1 MVKFLVYS
9 AFVFLCLLYACSESV
24 DSSQYVARVYDTYLS
39 RSEVN
44 KAIPFGAS
52 PKDSAQ
58 IATEYIKQW
67 IKATLVLYRA
77 ENNLTEE
84 QKDVQQQ
91 LDDYRKSLLI
101 YAYEREL
108 IRQKLDTIVNDAQ
121 IEEYYKKYPGNFEL
135 KNNIIRLKYIKL
147 PVSTPS
153 ADKVAGWFN
162 SSGKPERLKL
172 EEFCKSY
179 AVNYVL
185 DDANWLLLDDVIK
198 EIPMGDYS
206 SDDFNGDKRLLD
218 FKDEE
223 YRYLVKVT
231 GFMVKESKAPLSY
244 ERNNIRSIIL
254 NKRKIKLIEQMQT
267 DVYNEAL
274 NEKDA
279 ELLAPAP

>member
-1 MVKFLVYS
+1 MVKKLVYS
-9 AFVFLCLLYACSESV
+9 AFVLLGFLSACS
-24 DSSQYVARVYDTYLS
+24 DSADTSQYVARVYDAYLS

-44 KAIPFGAS
+44 KAIPFGTS

-58 IATEYIKQW
+58 IAAEYIKQW
-67 IKATLVLYRA
+67 IKSTLVLYRA

-91 LDDYRKSLLI
+91 LEDYRKSLLI

-135 KNNIIRLKYIKL
+135 KSNIIRLKYIKL
-147 PVSTPS
+147 PVNTPS
-153 ADKVAGWFN
+153 ADKVASWFN
-162 SSGKPERLKL
+162 STGKPERIKL
-172 EEFCKSY
+172 EEFCKTY

-185 DDANWLLLDDVIK
+185 DDANWLLLEDVIK
-198 EIPMGDYS
+198 EIPLEDYS
-206 SDDFNGDKRLLD
+206 SDDFNNEKRMLD
-218 FKDEE
+218 FTDEE

-231 GFMVKESKAPLSY
+231 GFMVKESKAPLSF

-279 ELLAPAP
+279 EMFAPAP

>member
-1 MVKFLVYS
+1 MVKKLVYS
-9 AFVFLCLLYACSESV
+9 ALVLLCFLSACSESV
-24 DSSQYVARVYDTYLS
+24 DTSQYVARVYDSYLS

-44 KAIPFGAS
+44 KAIPFGTS

-58 IATEYIKQW
+58 IAAEYIKQW
-67 IKATLVLYRA
+67 IKSMLVLYRA

-84 QKDVQQQ
+84 QKDVQLQ

-147 PVSTPS
+147 PANTPS
-153 ADKVAGWFN
+153 ADKVASWFT
-162 SSGKPERLKL
+162 SAGKNERIKL
-172 EEFCKSY
+172 EEFCKTY

-198 EIPMGDYS
+198 EIPMEDYS
-206 SDDFNGDKRLLD
+206 SDDFNNDKRLLD
-218 FKDEE
+218 FNDEE

-231 GFMVKESKAPLSY
+231 GFMVKESKAPLSF

-279 ELLAPAP
+279 ELFAPAP